1 MDMRVLM
8 GGTEPRGSGV
18 RSYYFLN
25 RLREFSVFLNL
36 SEVFLCS
43 DLLEALIL
51 PGPVR
56 FHLKHWEICFL
67 RFEESTTRTALLDMI
82 YFMSPKSLMYKIPV
96 TLNFLRF
103 VWDP

>member
-1 MDMRVLM
+1 MVVGVYTVFSGMDMRVLM

-51 PGPVR
+51 PGARQIPSEALGNLL
-56 FHLKHWEICFL
+56 FEI
-67 RFEESTTRTALLDMI
+67 RGK
-82 YFMSPKSLMYKIPV
+82 Y
-96 TLNFLRF
+96 N
-103 VWDP
+103 